1 LTRKSDNSGL
11 PIYISEEQNT
21 LSESNT
27 VPQEVAAA
35 PQADLAT
42 NVIAIDTL
50 DDAPIETASQVVK
63 LSADVTPEVKFADF
77 GLADPILRA
86 ITEMGY
92 ETPTPIQAAAIPIVL
107 QGKDVMGAA
116 QTGTGKTAGF
126 GLPSLQLIMQYANVS
141 PSPAR
146 HPTRVLVLAPTREL
160 ADQIY
165 VNMREYAK
173 YSGLRAVAVFGG
185 VDIKPQ
191 TAQLRAGCEILIAT
205 PGRLLDHV
213 EQKTANLSQVQMLVL
228 DEADRMLDMGFL
240 PDIQRIINLLPA
252 KRQNLLFSATFSAEI
267 RKLSK
272 GILNNPVVIEVAR
285 ANATADKV
293 IQKVLKVPSS
303 DAKKLALANWLLE
316 HKPGQ
321 AIIFC
326 NSKIGCSRLARLL
339 QKDGFS
345 ADAIHGDKSQTERLA
360 TLESFKAGSISLLVA
375 TDVAARGLDI
385 PDLPAVINFDLPYT
399 SEDYVHR
406 IGRTGRA
413 GASGIAV
420 SLMAPGDERLLADIE
435 KLIKRKI
442 DVEIAVAAHPEVANF
457 GDRKYGDRGG
467 ERKSGEGHER
477 FKRDDNADRPN
488 RSARP
493 SFDSTRRTPV
503 AGGSRDPFFY
513 QPYVET
519 QVAPSVVSETSASL
533 SSDNQPV
540 GQAAKRAGLLR
551 TARPVAMLLGGGKK
565 A

>member
-1 LTRKSDNSGL
+1 LTKKHETSFQKVSSTLTEFNTVTSPT
-11 PIYISEEQNT
+11 PIAVTVTVAPTANQAAATQAAATTNPTEPAQVGS
-21 LSESNT
+21 SESL
-27 VPQEVAAA
+27 AA
-35 PQADLAT
+35 LGS
-42 NVIAIDTL
+42 
-50 DDAPIETASQVVK
+50 EVVK
-63 LSADVTPEVKFADF
+63 LSADVVPEVTFSDF
-77 GLADPILRA
+77 GLSDSILRA

-107 QGKDVMGAA
+107 KGKDVMGAA

-126 GLPSLQLIMQYANVS
+126 GLPSLQLIMPFANTS

-165 VNMREYAK
+165 VNMREYSK
-173 YSGLRAVAVFGG
+173 YSGVKCAAVFGG

-191 TAQLRAGCEILIAT
+191 TALLRAGCEVLIAT

-272 GILNNPVVIEVAR
+272 GILNEPVVIEVAR

-293 IQKVLKVPSS
+293 VQKVLKVPSS
-303 DAKKLALANWLLE
+303 DAKKLALANWLRD
-316 HKPGQ
+316 HKPSQ
-321 AIIFC
+321 VIVFC

-360 TLESFKAGSISLLVA
+360 TLESFKAGTISILVA

-385 PDLPAVINFDLPYT
+385 ADLPVVINFDLPYT

-413 GASGIAV
+413 GASGVAV

-442 DVEIAVAAHPEVANF
+442 DIEMAVAAHPEVANF
-457 GDRKYGDRGG
+457 DRSQERVRRDADSSYRRKPAYESGG
-467 ERKSGEGHER
+467 ASRQSG
-477 FKRDDNADRPN
+477 
-488 RSARP
+488 
-493 SFDSTRRTPV
+493 
-503 AGGSRDPFFY
+503 AGASRDPFFY

-519 QVAPSVVSETSASL
+519 SVQTEGMSSAVASSPGVNSSSSVIKRSLTSRS
-533 SSDNQPV
+533 
-540 GQAAKRAGLLR
+540 
-551 TARPVAMLLGGGKK
+551 ARPVAMLLGGGKK

>member
-1 LTRKSDNSGL
+1 
-11 PIYISEEQNT
+11 

-35 PQADLAT
+35 PQADLAA
-42 NVIAIDTL
+42 NAMIVETL

-165 VNMREYAK
+165 VNMRD
-173 YSGLRAVAVFGG
+173 YSKHTGLRAVAVFGG

-240 PDIQRIINLLPA
+240 PDIQRIINLLPT

-360 TLESFKAGSISLLVA
+360 TLESFKAGTISLLVA

-420 SLMAPGDERLLADIE
+420 SLMAPGDDRLLADIE

-457 GDRKYGDRGG
+457 GDRKYGNRQ
-467 ERKSGEGHER
+467 SGEGQG
-477 FKRDDNADRPN
+477 FKREENADRPN

-493 SFDSTRRTPV
+493 SFDTPRRAPV

-519 QVAPSVVSETSASL
+519 AAAPSTVSETSSSL

-540 GQAAKRAGLLR
+540 GQATTKRAGSIR

>member
-1 LTRKSDNSGL
+1 VGYSFLTRKSFT
-11 PIYISEEQNT
+11 T
-21 LSESNT
+21 LSESHASPAST
-27 VPQEVAAA
+27 PLESTQSTEIAVSTAADSSLT
-35 PQADLAT
+35 PI
-42 NVIAIDTL
+42 VIA
-50 DDAPIETASQVVK
+50 
-63 LSADVTPEVKFADF
+63 ADVTPEVKFTDF

-92 ETPTPIQAAAIPIVL
+92 ATPTPIQAAAIPIVL

-126 GLPSLQLIMQYANVS
+126 GLPSLQLIMPFANTS

-146 HPTRVLVLAPTREL
+146 HPTRVLILAPTREL

-165 VNMREYAK
+165 VNMREYSK
-173 YSGLRAVAVFGG
+173 YSGIRAVAVFGG

-191 TAQLRAGCEILIAT
+191 TAELRMGCEVLIAT

-213 EQKTANLSQVQMLVL
+213 QQKTVNLSQVQMLVL

-240 PDIQRIINLLPA
+240 PDIQRIINLLPE
-252 KRQNLLFSATFSAEI
+252 KRQNLLFSATFSTEI

-293 IQKVLKVPSS
+293 VQKVLKVPSS
-303 DAKKLALANWLLE
+303 DAKKLALANWLKE
-316 HKPGQ
+316 HQPKQ
-321 AIIFC
+321 VIVFC

-339 QKDGFS
+339 VKDGFG
-345 ADAIHGDKSQTERLA
+345 ADAIHGDKSQLERLA
-360 TLESFKAGSISLLVA
+360 TLESFKSGSLNVLVA

-385 PDLPAVINFDLPYT
+385 ADLPVVINFDLPYT

-413 GASGIAV
+413 GASGIAI
-420 SLMAPGDERLLADIE
+420 SFMAPGDERLLADIE

-442 DVEIAVAAHPEVANF
+442 DVEMAVAAHPEVAH
-457 GDRKYGDRGG
+457 YGQSQ
-467 ERKSGEGHER
+467 ERPR
-477 FKRDDNADRPN
+477 RDDSPRREDSYQSRRKPA
-488 RSARP
+488 
-493 SFDSTRRTPV
+493 FDSQRSNL

-519 QVAPSVVSETSASL
+519 AVATSSSVDSSAQSTGVGA
-533 SSDNQPV
+533 SQAQPV
-540 GQAAKRAGLLR
+540 AKRSGLAR
-551 TARPVAMLLGGGKK
+551 AVRPVAMLLGGGKK

>member
-1 LTRKSDNSGL
+1 LT
-11 PIYISEEQNT
+11 EF
-21 LSESNT
+21 NT
-27 VPQEVAAA
+27 VTSPTPIALSATVAPTATQAAA
-35 PQADLAT
+35 LEANANTNANEVDLA
-42 NVIAIDTL
+42 NVGSLESLAAL
-50 DDAPIETASQVVK
+50 GSEVVK
-63 LSADVTPEVKFADF
+63 LSADVVPEVKFSDF
-77 GLADPILRA
+77 GLSDSILRA

-107 QGKDVMGAA
+107 KGKDVMGAA

-126 GLPSLQLIMQYANVS
+126 GLPSLQLIMPFANTS

-165 VNMREYAK
+165 VNMREYSK
-173 YSGLRAVAVFGG
+173 YTGLKCVAVFGG

-191 TAQLRAGCEILIAT
+191 TAALRAGCEVLIAT

-213 EQKTANLSQVQMLVL
+213 EQKTANLSQVQMLIL

-272 GILNNPVVIEVAR
+272 GILNEPVVIEVAR

-293 IQKVLKVPSS
+293 VQKVLKVPSS
-303 DAKKLALANWLLE
+303 DAKKLALANWLRDN
-316 HKPGQ
+316 KPSQ
-321 AIIFC
+321 AIVFC

-360 TLESFKAGSISLLVA
+360 TLESFKAGAISILVA

-385 PDLPAVINFDLPYT
+385 ADLPVVINFDLPYT

-413 GASGIAV
+413 GASGVAV
-420 SLMAPGDERLLADIE
+420 SLMAPGDERLLSDIE

-442 DVEIAVAAHPEVANF
+442 DIEMAVAAHPEVANF
-457 GDRKYGDRGG
+457 DRSQERVRKDTDSSYRRKPAYESGG
-467 ERKSGEGHER
+467 VSRQNG
-477 FKRDDNADRPN
+477 
-488 RSARP
+488 
-493 SFDSTRRTPV
+493 
-503 AGGSRDPFFY
+503 AGVSRDPFFY

-519 QVAPSVVSETSASL
+519 AAQAESVLSTDPSSAGINSSSSVIKKSLTSRS
-533 SSDNQPV
+533 
-540 GQAAKRAGLLR
+540 
-551 TARPVAMLLGGGKK
+551 ARPVAMLLGGGKK

>member
-1 LTRKSDNSGL
+1 VGYPFLTRKSFT
-11 PIYISEEQNT
+11 T
-21 LSESNT
+21 LSESHASNHAT
-27 VPQEVAAA
+27 SATTPLESNLITESAVSAAA
-35 PQADLAT
+35 DSSLTPI
-42 NVIAIDTL
+42 VIA
-50 DDAPIETASQVVK
+50 
-63 LSADVTPEVKFADF
+63 ADVTPEIEFTDF

-92 ETPTPIQAAAIPIVL
+92 ATPTPIQAAAIPIVL

-126 GLPSLQLIMQYANVS
+126 GLPSLQLIMPFANTS

-146 HPTRVLVLAPTREL
+146 HPTRVLILAPTREL

-165 VNMREYAK
+165 VNMREYSK
-173 YSGLRAVAVFGG
+173 YSGIRAVAVFGG

-191 TAQLRAGCEILIAT
+191 TAELRMGCEVLIAT

-213 EQKTANLSQVQMLVL
+213 QQKTVNLSQVQMLVL

-240 PDIQRIINLLPA
+240 PDIQRIINLLPE

-293 IQKVLKVPSS
+293 VQKVLKVPSS
-303 DAKKLALANWLLE
+303 DAKKLALANWLKE
-316 HKPGQ
+316 HQPKQ
-321 AIIFC
+321 VIVFC

-339 QKDGFS
+339 VKDGFG
-345 ADAIHGDKSQTERLA
+345 ADAIHGDKSQLERLA
-360 TLESFKAGSISLLVA
+360 TLESFKSGALNVLVA

-385 PDLPAVINFDLPYT
+385 ADLPVVINFDLPYT

-413 GASGIAV
+413 GASGIAI
-420 SLMAPGDERLLADIE
+420 SFMAPGDERLLADIE

-442 DVEIAVAAHPEVANF
+442 DVETAVAAHPEVAN
-457 GDRKYGDRGG
+457 YGQSQ
-467 ERKSGEGHER
+467 ERPRRDASP
-477 FKRDDNADRPN
+477 KRDDGYQ
-488 RSARP
+488 ARRKP
-493 SFDSTRRTPV
+493 AFDSHRSNL
-503 AGGSRDPFFY
+503 AGASRDPFFY

-519 QVAPSVVSETSASL
+519 AVANSGSVDSSAQSTGTSATAA
-533 SSDNQPV
+533 QPV
-540 GQAAKRAGLLR
+540 AKRSGLAR
-551 TARPVAMLLGGGKK
+551 AVRPVAMLLGGGKK

>member
-1 LTRKSDNSGL
+1 LTESHAS
-11 PIYISEEQNT
+11 PISTPVESTIDAALE
-21 LSESNT
+21 LSLK
-27 VPQEVAAA
+27 PI
-35 PQADLAT
+35 
-42 NVIAIDTL
+42 VIA
-50 DDAPIETASQVVK
+50 
-63 LSADVTPEVKFADF
+63 ADVEPAVKFTDF

-92 ETPTPIQAAAIPIVL
+92 ATPTPIQAAAIPIVL

-126 GLPSLQLIMQYANVS
+126 GLPSLQLIMPFANTS

-146 HPTRVLVLAPTREL
+146 HPTRVLILAPTREL

-165 VNMREYAK
+165 VNMREYSK
-173 YSGLRAVAVFGG
+173 YSGIRAVAVFGG

-191 TAQLRAGCEILIAT
+191 TAELRMGCEVLIAT

-213 EQKTANLSQVQMLVL
+213 QQKTVNLSQVQMLVL

-240 PDIQRIINLLPA
+240 PDIQRIINLLPE
-252 KRQNLLFSATFSAEI
+252 KRQNLLFSATFSTEI

-272 GILNNPVVIEVAR
+272 GILNEPVVIEVAR

-293 IQKVLKVPSS
+293 VQKVLKVPSS
-303 DAKKLALANWLLE
+303 DAKKLALANWLKE
-316 HKPGQ
+316 HQPKQ
-321 AIIFC
+321 VIVFC

-339 QKDGFS
+339 VKDGFG
-345 ADAIHGDKSQTERLA
+345 ADAIHGDKSQLERLA
-360 TLESFKAGSISLLVA
+360 TLESFKSGALNVLVA

-385 PDLPAVINFDLPYT
+385 ADLPVVINFDLPYT

-413 GASGIAV
+413 GASGIAI
-420 SLMAPGDERLLADIE
+420 SFMAPGDERLLADIE

-442 DVEIAVAAHPEVANF
+442 EVETAVAAHPEVAN
-457 GDRKYGDRGG
+457 YGQSQ
-467 ERKSGEGHER
+467 ERLR
-477 FKRDDNADRPN
+477 RDD
-488 RSARP
+488 SYQARRKP
-493 SFDSTRRTPV
+493 AFDSHRSNL
-503 AGGSRDPFFY
+503 AGASRDPFFY

-519 QVAPSVVSETSASL
+519 AVAVSNSGDSSAQSAGVGA
-533 SSDNQPV
+533 SQAQPV
-540 GQAAKRAGLLR
+540 AKRSGLAR
-551 TARPVAMLLGGGKK
+551 AVRPVAMLLGGGKK